1 MLKKLL
7 KYDLIFMYKG
17 LIIFYILSIL
27 SATCTRIFD
36 NIGDEMIWVIITK
49 ICSGVTISMLFNII
63 INNILRIW
71 ARFSRNFYGDESYL
85 THTLPVTKST
95 HYASKFLTLFIT
107 VTSSVVVMILTL
119 LIAYVESAEQLKVF
133 IESFVFENA
142 KVLDVIVL
150 VVILLLE
157 LVHIIQL
164 GYTGM
169 IIGNRRKREDGIS
182 RIIVTKVL
190 KFVIRICFSV
200 DVKDANT
207 PYRLMK
213 SEVLKKYIG
222 LIPKEYFLTNVL
234 VSVIY
239 AINKRKVLYLPISF
253 SPRQGGVN
261 SINIRRIIKIGRDS
275 VKDFWRLKGELK
287 I

>member
-27 SATCTRIFD
+27 SAICTRIFD

-63 INNILRIW
+63 INNSLRIW
-71 ARFSRNFYGDESYL
+71 ARFSKNFYGDESYL

-95 HYASKFLTLFIT
+95 HYASKFLTLLIT

-157 LVHIIQL
+157 LIHIIQL

-169 IIGNRRKREDGIS
+169 IFGNRRVDKKIIWSLVYGFIGYLITQIISAVYLFGMALVNSNVKEMFFTAYGPGAEQMGGALEETLKILVYGIG
-182 RIIVTKVL
+182 VL
-190 KFVIRICFSV
+190 FV
-200 DVKDANT
+200 
-207 PYRLMK
+207 
-213 SEVLKKYIG
+213 
-222 LIPKEYFLTNVL
+222 
-234 VSVIY
+234 VIT
-239 AINKRKVLYLPISF
+239 IVLYFINNKMLNK
-253 SPRQGGVN
+253 GVN
-261 SINIRRIIKIGRDS
+261 
-275 VKDFWRLKGELK
+275 VE
-287 I
+287 